1 MHTRRQARRLIRIST
16 VLALCAVTVSSAM
29 ALLLCR
35 YTVRDIGFVS
45 LGEPNWILVIDEN
58 NSGLESA
65 GRVLLQDSNV
75 DLETRRLGQDVA
87 GNAWL
92 EDRDGRMLQLPLQPG
107 RSDMQQIESVVR
119 SDARTR
125 IADAALDRFAVIL
138 LLEGTD
144 AKANTR
150 AREAMDSAEAML
162 AELDADGT
170 SLPRRIGK
178 GPDQVIVP
186 VDAGESVLR
195 WSLGLPVEPGRQPS
209 IAVLY
214 GRSKLAGR
222 VLHGPGMTAG
232 DILDQLSVVGLSCE
246 CEQARD
252 WALRPSLPG
261 TWTHSY
267 HMAAVDQLG
276 FDPAHPLV
284 LAEVRRILARGN
296 DAPVLTN
303 PGDTSDDLVLGY
315 SESTVIED
323 IPVSP
328 TAERPEP
335 IAPPPQRE
343 PGSQSTESLEW
354 LWILLGAIVAAGIA
368 GALVILR
375 RGRP

>member
-1 MHTRRQARRLIRIST
+1 M
-16 VLALCAVTVSSAM
+16 VT
-29 ALLLCR
+29 
-35 YTVRDIGFVS
+35 GH
-45 LGEPNWILVIDEN
+45 
-58 NSGLESA
+58 
-65 GRVLLQDSNV
+65 
-75 DLETRRLGQDVA
+75 
-87 GNAWL
+87 
-92 EDRDGRMLQLPLQPG
+92 
-107 RSDMQQIESVVR
+107 
-119 SDARTR
+119 
-125 IADAALDRFAVIL
+125 
-138 LLEGTD
+138 
-144 AKANTR
+144 
-150 AREAMDSAEAML
+150 
-162 AELDADGT
+162 
-170 SLPRRIGK
+170 
-178 GPDQVIVP
+178 PDQVIVP
-186 VDAGESVLR
+186 VDAGEFVLR